1 MLQKYRSSR
10 LEVFCRKGVLRNF
23 GKFTGKHL
31 CQSLLFNKVAGLRTV
46 TLLKTRFWYRCF
58 PVNFSKFLK
67 TPSVTEHLRWLLL
80 KTPVN
85 QLIFREE
92 LVELQLYYSRTFSQE
107 VFKHMCF
114 KHFKARKYYYG
125 RTSANEN
132 VNKCHVQV
140 IFNRHMSKLDVP
152 LLL

>member
-10 LEVFCRKGVLRNF
+10 LEVFCRNDVLRNF
-23 GKFTGKHL
+23 EKFIVKHL

-46 TLLKTRFWYRCF
+46 TLLKKGFWYRCF

-67 TPSVTEHLRWLLL
+67 TPSITGHLWWLLL

-85 QLIFREE
+85 QLIFREK
-92 LVELQLYYSRTFSQE
+92 LVDLELYYSQTFSQE

-114 KHFKARKYYYG
+114 KHFKARK
-125 RTSANEN
+125 
-132 VNKCHVQV
+132 
-140 IFNRHMSKLDVP
+140 
-152 LLL
+152 

>member
-10 LEVFCRKGVLRNF
+10 LEVFCRKSVLRNF
-23 GKFTGKHL
+23 EKFTGKHL
-31 CQSLLFNKVAGLRTV
+31 CQGLLFNKAAGLRTV
-46 TLLKTRFWYRCF
+46 TLLKKRFWYRCF

-67 TPSVTEHLRWLLL
+67 TPSITKHLRWLLL

-92 LVELQLYYSRTFSQE
+92 LVDLQLYYSRIFSQE

-114 KHFKARKYYYG
+114 KHFKPRKYYYR
-125 RTSANEN
+125 RTSANKN
-132 VNKCHVQV
+132 VK
-140 IFNRHMSKLDVP
+140 K
-152 LLL
+152 

>member
-1 MLQKYRSSR
+1 MLQKYRNSR

-23 GKFTGKHL
+23 EKFTRKHL
-31 CQSLLFNKVAGLRTV
+31 RQSLLFNKVAGLRTV
-46 TLLKTRFWYRCF
+46 TLVKKRFGDRCF
-58 PVNFSKFLK
+58 PVKFSK
-67 TPSVTEHLRWLLL
+67 HLRWLLL

-92 LVELQLYYSRTFSQE
+92 LVDLQLYYSRTFSQE

-132 VNKCHVQV
+132 VKKWHVQV
-140 IFNRHMSKLDVP
+140 KFNRHMSKLDVP

>member
-1 MLQKYRSSR
+1 MLQNYRSSR

-23 GKFTGKHL
+23 EKFTGKHL
-31 CQSLLFNKVAGLRTV
+31 CQCLLFNKVAGLRTV
-46 TLLKTRFWYRCF
+46 TLLKQRFWCRCF
-58 PVNFSKFLK
+58 PANFSKFLK
-67 TPSVTEHLRWLLL
+67 TPSITEQLQWLLL

-92 LVELQLYYSRTFSQE
+92 LIDLQLNYSRIFSQE

-114 KHFKARKYYYG
+114 KHFKARKYYYD

-132 VNKCHVQV
+132 VKKCHV
-140 IFNRHMSKLDVP
+140 
-152 LLL
+152 

>member
-10 LEVFCRKGVLRNF
+10 LEVFCRKGVHRNF
-23 GKFTGKHL
+23 EKFTEKHL
-31 CQSLLFNKVAGLRTV
+31 CQSLLFNKVAGLKHV
-46 TLLKTRFWYRCF
+46 TLLKKRLWHSCF
-58 PVNFSKFLK
+58 PVNFSKFLR

-80 KTPVN
+80 KTSVN
-85 QLIFREE
+85 QPIFREE
-92 LVELQLYYSRTFSQE
+92 LVDLQLYYSRTFSQE

-132 VNKCHVQV
+132 VKKMACVSR
-140 IFNRHMSKLDVP
+140 I
-152 LLL
+152 

>member
-10 LEVFCRKGVLRNF
+10 LEVFCRKGGLRNF
-23 GKFTGKHL
+23 EKFKGKHL
-31 CQSLLFNKVAGLRTV
+31 CQSLRFNKVAGLRTV
-46 TLLKTRFWYRCF
+46 TLLKRRFQYECF

-67 TPSVTEHLRWLLL
+67 TRSITENLRWLLL

-92 LVELQLYYSRTFSQE
+92 LVGLQLYYSRTFSQD

-114 KHFKARKYYYG
+114 RHFKARKYYYG

-132 VNKCHVQV
+132 VKKWHV
-140 IFNRHMSKLDVP
+140 
-152 LLL
+152 

>member
-23 GKFTGKHL
+23 EKFTGKYL
-31 CQSLLFNKVAGLRTV
+31 RQSLLFHKVAGPRIV
-46 TLLKTRFWYRCF
+46 TLLKKRSWYRCF

-67 TPSVTEHLRWLLL
+67 TPSVTEHLPWLLL

-92 LVELQLYYSRTFSQE
+92 LVDLQLYYSRTFSQE
-107 VFKHMCF
+107 VFKHSMCF
-114 KHFKARKYYYG
+114 RHFEARKYYYG

-132 VNKCHVQV
+132 VKKWH
-140 IFNRHMSKLDVP
+140 L
-152 LLL
+152 

>member
-23 GKFTGKHL
+23 ERFTGKHF
-31 CQSLLFNKVAGLRTV
+31 CQNLLFNKVPGLRTV
-46 TLLKTRFWYRCF
+46 TLLKKRFWYRCF

-67 TPSVTEHLRWLLL
+67 TPSITEHLRWLLL

-92 LVELQLYYSRTFSQE
+92 LVDLQLCYSRTFSQE
-107 VFKHMCF
+107 IFKHMCF
-114 KHFKARKYYYG
+114 KHFKACKYYHH

-132 VNKCHVQV
+132 VKKCHV
-140 IFNRHMSKLDVP
+140 
-152 LLL
+152 

>member
-10 LEVFCRKGVLRNF
+10 LEVLCRKSVLRNF
-23 GKFTGKHL
+23 EKFTRKHL

-46 TLLKTRFWYRCF
+46 TSLKKRFWCRCF

-67 TPSVTEHLRWLLL
+67 TPSITEHLQWLLL
-80 KTPVN
+80 KTPVK

-92 LVELQLYYSRTFSQE
+92 LLDLQFYCSRTFSQE

-114 KHFKARKYYYG
+114 KYFKARKYYYG
-125 RTSANEN
+125 RTSTNEN
-132 VNKCHVQV
+132 VK
-140 IFNRHMSKLDVP
+140 K
-152 LLL
+152 

>member
-10 LEVFCRKGVLRNF
+10 LEVICRKRILRNF
-23 GKFTGKHL
+23 KKFTGKHL
-31 CQSLLFNKVAGLRTV
+31 CQSFLFNKVAGLRTV
-46 TLLKTRFWYRCF
+46 TLLKNRFWYRCF

-67 TPSVTEHLRWLLL
+67 TPSITEHLRWLLL

-92 LVELQLYYSRTFSQE
+92 LIDLQLYYSRIFSLE

-114 KHFKARKYYYG
+114 KHFKARTYYYG

-132 VNKCHVQV
+132 MKKWHV
-140 IFNRHMSKLDVP
+140 
-152 LLL
+152 

>member
-10 LEVFCRKGVLRNF
+10 LEVFCRKGVLGNF
-23 GKFTGKHL
+23 GNFTGKHL
-31 CQSLLFNKVAGLRTV
+31 CGGLLFNKVAGLRTV
-46 TLLKTRFWYRCF
+46 TLLKKRFWYRCF

-67 TPSVTEHLRWLLL
+67 TPFITENLSWLLL

-92 LVELQLYYSRTFSQE
+92 LVDLQLYYSRTCSQE
-107 VFKHMCF
+107 VFKHLCF

-132 VNKCHVQV
+132 VRK
-140 IFNRHMSKLDVP
+140 
-152 LLL
+152 

>member
-1 MLQKYRSSR
+1 M
-10 LEVFCRKGVLRNF
+10 FCRKAVFRNF
-23 GKFTGKHL
+23 EKFTGKHL

-46 TLLKTRFWYRCF
+46 TVLKKRFWYRCF
-58 PVNFSKFLK
+58 PVNFLKFLK
-67 TPSVTEHLRWLLL
+67 TPSITEHLRWLLV

-92 LVELQLYYSRTFSQE
+92 LVDLQLYYSRTFSQE

-114 KHFKARKYYYG
+114 KYFKAPKYYYE

-132 VNKCHVQV
+132 VKTCHV
-140 IFNRHMSKLDVP
+140 
-152 LLL
+152 

>member
-10 LEVFCRKGVLRNF
+10 LEVYCRKVFLRNF
-23 GKFTGKHL
+23 EKFTGKHL
-31 CQSLLFNKVAGLRTV
+31 FQSLLFNEVVGLRAV
-46 TLLKTRFWYRCF
+46 TLLKKRPWHRCF
-58 PVNFSKFLK
+58 PVNFSKFLR
-67 TPSVTEHLRWLLL
+67 TPSVTEHLWWLLL

-85 QLIFREE
+85 QPIFRGE
-92 LVELQLYYSRTFSQE
+92 LVDLQLYYSQTFSQE

-132 VNKCHVQV
+132 VKKWHV
-140 IFNRHMSKLDVP
+140 
-152 LLL
+152 

>member
-1 MLQKYRSSR
+1 M
-10 LEVFCRKGVLRNF
+10 FCTKGVLRSF
-23 GKFTGKHL
+23 EKFTGKHL
-31 CQSLLFNKVAGLRTV
+31 RQSLLFNQVAGLRTV
-46 TLLKTRFWYRCF
+46 ILLKKRFWYWCF

-80 KTPVN
+80 KTPMN

-92 LVELQLYYSRTFSQE
+92 LVDLQLYYSRTFSQE

-125 RTSANEN
+125 RTLANEN
-132 VNKCHVQV
+132 VKKWHV
-140 IFNRHMSKLDVP
+140 
-152 LLL
+152 